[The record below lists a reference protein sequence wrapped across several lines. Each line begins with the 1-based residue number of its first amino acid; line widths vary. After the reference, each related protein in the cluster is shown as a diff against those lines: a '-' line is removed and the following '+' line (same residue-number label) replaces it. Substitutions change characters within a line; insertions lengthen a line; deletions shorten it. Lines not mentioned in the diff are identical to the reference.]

1 MKKVKTTLQLEESV
15 YPENKCLTEK
25 QAFPQSYNK
34 TQNHNKELIPECFLY
49 NGGIQNT
56 QVLRDLQKYI
66 ALHQ

>member
-1 MKKVKTTLQLEESV
+1 MKRVKTTLQLEESL
-15 YPENKCLTEK
+15 YPENKCLTKK

-49 NGGIQNT
+49 NRGIHNT
-56 QVLRDLQKYI
+56 QVLRDLQKYT